1 MFFEQLIN
9 GITLGGIYALIS
21 LGYTMVYGVLRLIN
35 FAHSEI
41 FMLGAYIGFFV
52 LVLLGPFIHANVAM
66 AMFLAFLS
74 AIILSGLAGL
84 IIERFAYRPLRKSGR
99 LAPLISAIGISLV
112 LQNLVMIFVSP
123 QSLPFPEVFPS
134 RDFLIAGVSI
144 NSFQIFVLTTSIL
157 LMVLLHYFVQH
168 TKLGCAI
175 RATSLDKETAKLM
188 GINPNKIISLVFF
201 IGGGLGGAAGVL
213 VGIFYGS
220 IKYNMGFTYGIKAF
234 TAAVLGGIGSIP
246 GAMIGGLLLGVL
258 ESLYAGYIS
267 STYKDVF
274 AFIIL
279 ILVLIVRPTG
289 IMGARTRDKC

>member
-1 MFFEQLIN
+1 MFLEQLIN

-41 FMLGAYIGFFV
+41 FMLGAYVGFFL
-52 LVLLGPFIHANVAM
+52 LVLLGPLLQTHIVLALFFAFI
-66 AMFLAFLS
+66 F
-74 AIILSGLAGL
+74 AILFSGLIGL
-84 IIERFAYRPLRKSGR
+84 VIERFAYRPLRKSGR
-99 LAPLISAIGISLV
+99 LAPLISAIGMSIV

-134 RDFLIAGVSI
+134 REFLIAGVSI
-144 NSFQIFVLTTSIL
+144 NSFQIFVMATSII

-175 RATSLDKETAKLM
+175 RATSTDKETATLM

-234 TAAVLGGIGSIP
+234 TAAVLGGIGNIP

-274 AFIIL
+274 AFAIL

-289 IMGARTRDKC
+289 IWGVRTKDKC